1 MLAPKNT
8 IRRYI
13 VLGMIILINLFLVQE
28 VQASHIV
35 GGDLTYK
42 HISGDSFELNLRIYR
57 DKESSTPFD
66 STVYFFIYDEDI
78 NGEINLF
85 ETRSVFLPN
94 PVGIDMVPFIDPCV
108 ESPPDVE
115 FEYLVYKGQEISEA
129 KFLVLILCKI
139 E

>member
-1 MLAPKNT
+1 MMIIITAMISTMLLLLRSDNDNDNEEEDDD
-8 IRRYI
+8 IMII

-78 NGEINLF
+78 
-85 ETRSVFLPN
+85 TFLN
-94 PVGIDMVPFIDPCV
+94 HD
-108 ESPPDVE
+108 
-115 FEYLVYKGQEISEA
+115 
-129 KFLVLILCKI
+129 
-139 E
+139 